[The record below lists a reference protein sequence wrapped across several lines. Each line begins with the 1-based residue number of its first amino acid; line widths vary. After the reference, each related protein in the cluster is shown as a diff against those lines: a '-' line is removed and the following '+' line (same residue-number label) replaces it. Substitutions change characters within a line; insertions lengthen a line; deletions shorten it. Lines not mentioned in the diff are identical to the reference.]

1 MPLEQPMLATL
12 RRRASVYGA
21 FAAIMPK
28 MFLAYSI
35 WVWMQFIVSVITIG
49 IFVAFWTAVYANQ
62 DTLSGLDLQQT
73 LNYIILAQLFSP
85 AVHAPSTIYYFG
97 ELITQ
102 GQIGIELLRPLDF
115 QGATYVTN
123 VAQVAVGLVIQIPL
137 AIVAWLLFRYQFPLD
152 PLIWLAFLVTLILGN
167 ALMFCFDW
175 ILSCAAFYSTEV
187 WGLSVL
193 RFAIATF
200 FSGALVPLVMMPGWL
215 QTIAEVLPFSQA
227 LYVPVSLISGI
238 TPLSAMPRIWLI
250 QIGYLVVLLI
260 ASRLVFRFAVKKVT
274 VQGG

>member
-1 MPLEQPMLATL
+1 MNVPTLTTL

-21 FAAIMPK
+21 FAAVVPK
-28 MFLAYSI
+28 IYLAYSI
-35 WVWMQFIVSVITIG
+35 WVWMQFIVSVITIA

-62 DTLSGLDLQQT
+62 NTLSGLNLQQT

-85 AVHAPSTIYYFG
+85 AVHAASTIYYFG
-97 ELITQ
+97 DLINQ

-115 QGATYVTN
+115 QGATYANTA
-123 VAQVAVGLVIQIPL
+123 AQVVVGLVLQIPL
-137 AIVAWLLFRYQFPLD
+137 AIVAWLLFHYQLPSD

-175 ILSCAAFYSTEV
+175 ILSCAAFYSTET

-200 FSGALVPLVMMPGWL
+200 FSGSLVPLVMMPGWL
-215 QTIAEVLPFSQA
+215 QTIAQVLPFSQA

-250 QIGYLVVLLI
+250 QFIYLVVLLF
-260 ASRLVFRFAVKKVT
+260 ASRLVFRVAVKKVT

>member
-1 MPLEQPMLATL
+1 MLATL
-12 RRRASVYGA
+12 RRRLPVYGA

-35 WVWMQFIVSVITIG
+35 WVWMGFIVNVISIG

-62 DTLSGLDLQQT
+62 DTLSGLNLQQT
-73 LNYIILAQLFSP
+73 LNYIILAQIFAP
-85 AVHAPSTIYYFG
+85 VVHAPGTIYYFG
-97 ELITQ
+97 ELISQ

-123 VAQVAVGLVIQIPL
+123 VAQVGVGLVTHIPL
-137 AIVAWLLFRYQFPLD
+137 ALVAWLLFHFQLPSD
-152 PLIWLAFLVTLILGN
+152 PLIWLAFLITLILGN

-175 ILSCAAFYSTEV
+175 ILSCAAFYSTET

-193 RFAIATF
+193 RFATATF
-200 FSGALVPLVMMPGWL
+200 FSGSLVPLVMMPGWL
-215 QTIAEVLPFSQA
+215 QTVAEVLPFSQA

-238 TPLSAMPRIWLI
+238 TPVSAMPRIWLI
-250 QIGYLVVLLI
+250 QIVYLIVLLV
-260 ASRLVFRFAVKKVT
+260 ASRLVFRVAVRKVT